1 MCTPCYLVTVYNLDM
16 SSLFLKGSVMSSV
29 VDTLLG
35 GILGGASR
43 GGFVMYHKVTLNV
56 LCLSYTF

>member
-43 GGFVMYHKVTLNV
+43 GGFVVV
-56 LCLSYTF
+56 